1 MHMGVTVSVISGKGG
16 TGKTTLCA
24 GIAACLAAEGKRVL
38 CIDAD
43 IGLRNLDIALG
54 MAEQPAVA
62 FTDVTQGFCKLSDA
76 AEHPALPGLFL
87 LTAPVREQ
95 DALVEQQPLR
105 CAAARGPRGLRLGP
119 DRRGRRDRHE
129 LPPCHAVCRP
139 LHRRCHAGS
148 RLPAGRRLRGRR
160 PLRSRGTSFC
170 SSWSTACSRACFRA

>member
-95 DALVEQQPLR
+95 DALVEQQRFGALLR
-105 CAAARGPRGLRLGP
+105 EAREAFDWVLIDAAAGIGTSFPTAASSPPRRIP
-119 DRRGRRDRHE
+119 
-129 LPPCHAVCRP
+129 PPCGMP
-139 LHRRCHAGS
+139 
-148 RLPAGRRLRGRR
+148 PARQT
-160 PLRSRGTSFC
+160 PLRSRGTSCC
-170 SSWSTACSRACFRA
+170 SLWSTACSRACFRA

>member
-95 DALVEQQPLR
+95 DALVEQQRFGALLR
-105 CAAARGPRGLRLGP
+105 EAREAFDWVLIDAAAGIGTSFRLATQFATAASSLPRRIP
-119 DRRGRRDRHE
+119 
-129 LPPCHAVCRP
+129 PPCGTP
-139 LHRRCHAGS
+139 
-148 RLPAGRRLRGRR
+148 PARQT

>member
-95 DALVEQQPLR
+95 DALVEQQRFGALLR
-105 CAAARGPRGLRLGP
+105 EAREAFDWVLIDAAAGI
-119 DRRGRRDRHE
+119 
-129 LPPCHAVCRP
+129 
-139 LHRRCHAGS
+139 
-148 RLPAGRRLRGRR
+148 
-160 PLRSRGTSFC
+160 GTSC
-170 SSWSTACSRACFRA
+170 RSSWSTACSRACFRACT

>member
-1 MHMGVTVSVISGKGG
+1 MGVTVSVISGKGG

-95 DALVEQQPLR
+95 QKSMAKRFMNLR
-105 CAAARGPRGLRLGP
+105 RNILLILMRN
-119 DRRGRRDRHE
+119 
-129 LPPCHAVCRP
+129 
-139 LHRRCHAGS
+139 S
-148 RLPAGRRLRGRR
+148 I
-160 PLRSRGTSFC
+160 
-170 SSWSTACSRACFRA
+170 

>member
-95 DALVEQQPLR
+95 DALVEQQRFGALLR
-105 CAAARGPRGLRLGP
+105 EAREAFDWVLIDAAAGIGTSFRLATQFADRCIVAATPDPASLRDAACAVIPSPGFGLEEELILGI
-119 DRRGRRDRHE
+119 G
-129 LPPCHAVCRP
+129 
-139 LHRRCHAGS
+139 
-148 RLPAGRRLRGRR
+148 LRGRR
-160 PLRSRGTSFC
+160 L
-170 SSWSTACSRACFRA
+170 